1 MSCPWR
7 NKLLGLLLT
16 VVLAVSSV
24 AGFVPEV
31 KAAEAEE
38 NVSLQ
43 ESSSESIS
51 VELLSAQSAISV
63 AQAIAKGN
71 NGEIVTVSGYI
82 AGHATG
88 SLTANFQ
95 SPFANDYNFLI
106 ADAPGEQDTS
116 RLVDVQVPS
125 SLRASFG
132 LQSNPSLVGKKV
144 VVSGSLAAYNNFSGL
159 KNVTIIELSE
169 DGSGG
174 NPDPG
179 TGEPD
184 PGHGETPTLP
194 DGTGKKVLFDNSHAQ
209 TAGAADWVIEGA
221 FSDFADGLR
230 SAGFTVSSLERPI
243 PYTFGEAPIT
253 YSALSDYDVFVIPE
267 ANIPFKASEQAALV
281 QYVQNGGAV
290 FFISDHYNA
299 DRNKNRWDSSEVF
312 NGYRRGAY
320 ENPAKGMSAEESN
333 SPAMQ
338 EITSSDWLADNF
350 GVRFRYNALGDVNA
364 NDIVAPSQAFGIT
377 AGVGS
382 VAVHAGSTLA
392 ILDPNKAK
400 GIAYVP
406 TGVSAWGN
414 AVDSGVYNGGGRA
427 EGPYAAIAKLGLGK
441 AAFIGD
447 SSPVEDATPKYV
459 REENGAKK
467 TTYDGFKEVDDGLFL
482 VQTVK
487 WLAHDESYT
496 SLSEVHGLQLD
507 TPTVLGADEQP
518 ANTTEPKPEPWAAP
532 AAGYKWYD
540 PTTFKPG
547 AYGSTGVV
555 VADPVYNFVHQS
567 QLPSSEEFQIRLTV
581 DGLNPGQSVSALKVG
596 IYLSG
601 GTQIARFKNS
611 SGSWSDYNY
620 SPEFSL
626 TANALG
632 HASID
637 LTVQLKPGQ
646 SGAANLRLKQG
657 SANVITKSV
666 TIANV
671 SAEPLPGDTGGVPQ
685 LTSIA
690 NARQAADGTV
700 VTVEGVVT
708 SQPGVFGGQGF
719 YVQDATGGIYVFQ
732 TAAGYQA
739 GDVLK
744 ISATKTLYNGEVELE
759 NPVVIEKTG
768 TLPLPVA
775 ELQEIV
781 NDTNQGR
788 LITLQN
794 VQIQGYAQASP
805 AGSFEFNALRED
817 GSSIRIRIDGRTG
830 INYAEF
836 SALYPE
842 GVKVSIS
849 GISSIFKGTYQLK
862 PLSLNHVAAN
872 VSDITA
878 PVTVAEVIG
887 KTGQAE
893 YNTQDVS
900 ISFIASDDGGS
911 GLSGTEYRVNGGEW
925 TNLSALTL
933 SENGKYVVEFR
944 SEDKVGNVE
953 ESKIIYINI
962 DRAAPEIVVEG
973 ETNHVLQTLEKL
985 PFSIVVSDQISG
997 VQQTVYKLDGKQIS
1011 NMLEITPLSWS
1022 VGKHTL
1028 IVTSED
1034 QAGNSGSVSVAFEVT
1049 IDIDHLDELISLGEA
1064 NKFIYKKGTLKS
1076 LQATVSSL
1084 QKAKSNKERQLKIS
1098 ALKIVIRAFEGKGIT
1113 RDFTKQLLD
1122 DLNYISK
1129 NIA

>member
-1 MSCPWR
+1 MSRPWR
-7 NKLLGLLLT
+7 TKLLGFMLAA
-16 VVLAVSSV
+16 VLAVGSV
-24 AGFVPEV
+24 AGFVPDV
-31 KAAEAEE
+31 QAAEAEG

-43 ESSSESIS
+43 GSSSEGIS
-51 VELLSAQSAISV
+51 AELVSAQSALSV

-71 NGEIVTVSGYI
+71 NGETVTVTGYI

-95 SPFANDYNFLI
+95 SPFANDYNLLI
-106 ADAPGEQDTS
+106 ADSPGEQDKS
-116 RLVDVQVPS
+116 KLVDVQLPTS
-125 SLRASFG
+125 FRASFG
-132 LQSNPSLVGKKV
+132 LQSNPGLLGKKV
-144 VVSGSLAAYNNFSGL
+144 IVSGSLAAYNNFSGL
-159 KNVTIIELSE
+159 KSVTAIELVE
-169 DGSGG
+169 NGSGG
-174 NPDPG
+174 NPDPDPG
-179 TGEPD
+179 SGEP
-184 PGHGETPTLP
+184 PALP

-221 FSDFADGLR
+221 FSDFAEGLR

-320 ENPAKGMSAEESN
+320 ENPAKGMSTEESN

-338 EITSSDWLADNF
+338 GISSSDWLADNF

-377 AGVGS
+377 TGVDS

-400 GIAYVP
+400 GIVYVP

-487 WLAHDESYT
+487 WLAYDESYT
-496 SLSEVHGLQLD
+496 SLSEVPGLQLD
-507 TPTVLGADEQP
+507 TPTSIGAAELP
-518 ANTTEPKPEPWAAP
+518 ANTTEPQPEPWAAP

-540 PTTFKPG
+540 PNTFKPG
-547 AYGSTGVV
+547 SYGSTGI
-555 VADPVYNFVHQS
+555 VAVDPVYNFVHQS

-768 TLPLPVA
+768 TLPLPMA
-775 ELQEIV
+775 ELQEAV
-781 NDTNQGR
+781 NDNNQGR

-817 GSSIRIRIDGRTG
+817 GSSTRIRIDGRTG
-830 INYAEF
+830 VSYAEF
-836 SALYPE
+836 SSLYPE

-933 SENGKYVVEFR
+933 SENGKYAVEFR
-944 SEDKVGNVE
+944 SEDKAGNVE

-1011 NMLEITPLSWS
+1011 SMLEITPLSWS

-1034 QAGNSGSVSVAFEVT
+1034 QAGNSGSVSVTFEVT